1 MPEVVF
7 VASTSTYRGFLS
19 LSPTIGPEIRLLDG
33 LNTPTRL
40 QYGMNKPNSGL
51 LLENPV
57 RTDRRDG
64 TSTPLGSKIIVQPQQ
79 IVAAYEV
86 GDSTS
91 QGSRAIYEKRL
102 TGAEGKIVIHTSNGL
117 RLEGALAGGI
127 QPLETAKNL
136 QHFFPCTQ
144 VMLLDLALNKEP
156 QFVPFMA
163 VNLARIESFGQLT

>member
-1 MPEVVF
+1 MPEVVL
-7 VASTSTYRGFLS
+7 VAATSTYRGTLS

-33 LNTPTRL
+33 LNTPMRL

-51 LLENPV
+51 LLENPT

-64 TSTPLGSKIIVQPQQ
+64 TSTPLGGKIIISPQQ

-86 GDSTS
+86 GESTS
-91 QGSRAIYEKRL
+91 RGSRAVYEKRL
-102 TGAEGKIVIHTSNGL
+102 TAAQGKVVIHTSNGL
-117 RLEGALAGGI
+117 RLEGTVAGGI

-136 QHFFPCTQ
+136 QQFFPCTE

-156 QFVPFMA
+156 QFIPFMA
-163 VNLARIESFGQLT
+163 VNLARVESFGELT